1 MSVIDKSHPNEYIFM
16 NLLEKSVEFDEWFR
30 GLKDRVGK
38 AQIALRLDRAVRG
51 HFGDC
56 SAVGSG
62 VMEMRIHFGPGYRV
76 YFTQRGS
83 VVYLLLTGGDKST
96 QKRDIKK
103 AIAMAHAIP
112 ED

>member
-1 MSVIDKSHPNEYIFM
+1 M

-62 VMEMRIHFGPGYRV
+62 VM
-76 YFTQRGS
+76 
-83 VVYLLLTGGDKST
+83 
-96 QKRDIKK
+96 
-103 AIAMAHAIP
+103 AHALP